1 MGWWWDGFLRRR
13 EAARRRRLR
22 ERARHSRAMVAA
34 FTAGREPQADAD
46 FLAAC
51 PGGGE
56 RGRWLLAARWAVARV
71 SRMRPELVRAS
82 DRFADLTALPGW
94 SGDCVGFD
102 LVVLVAHIEA
112 AAGLSLP
119 DRELERVP
127 SPDLHGSLRVGEFA
141 AAVAA
146 ACERVSPGGG
156 QSAEPTAA
164 ADPQRPNGSGGS

>member
-1 MGWWWDGFLRRR
+1 MGWWWDAYLRRPR
-13 EAARRRRLR
+13 AARVGRLR
-22 ERARHSRAMVAA
+22 ERARQSRAMVAA
-34 FTAGREPQADAD
+34 FTAGREPQSDAE

-71 SRMRPELVRAS
+71 SRVRPELIRAS
-82 DRFADLTALPGW
+82 DRFADLLALPGW
-94 SGDCVGFD
+94 SGDCAGFD
-102 LVVLVAHIEA
+102 PVVLVAHIEA

-127 SPDLHGSLRVGEFA
+127 SPEFYGSLRVGEFA

-146 ACERVSPGGG
+146 ACERVSPGGRRN
-156 QSAEPTAA
+156 AEPGA
-164 ADPQRPNGSGGS
+164 ADRAGMG